1 MSVQALL
8 IKIVNSIDITKHRL
22 SIVYCCLSQ
31 SQKDT
36 LAEKNA
42 ESAKIWGQLS
52 QERKE
57 KYKEEATSSAVRFKE
72 QSTKPQ
78 VEVSR
83 IMRHLEEIVSINF
96 KLTACV

>member
-1 MSVQALL
+1 MQ
-8 IKIVNSIDITKHRL
+8 
-22 SIVYCCLSQ
+22 
-31 SQKDT
+31 
-36 LAEKNA
+36 
-42 ESAKIWGQLS
+42 SAKIWGQLS

-57 KYKEEATSSAVRFKE
+57 KYKERATSSAVRFKE

-96 KLTACV
+96 MLTACL